1 MERFKYS
8 EPLTFLMHSHMMK
21 KNSIKQKFNKFVIM
35 GLILT
40 ESILI
45 SCERCNND
53 DNNKGVNMVS
63 QSTKEIEHSRL
74 STITYSKTQQEK
86 NVTLNEKYAKI
97 PNTNFSAKISG
108 NEIHIKEGE
117 KTYKLENSKNF
128 SHIFENNGII
138 YLTGVN
144 EGYLHFSSYEK
155 SLKEKRDFSFQLIS
169 SDEKIVSHSINF
181 EEDKLTIK
189 GEKEGGKS
197 NEIDFNIRLNS
208 LNTFRNFYGTLE
220 K

>member
-1 MERFKYS
+1 
-8 EPLTFLMHSHMMK
+8 MK
-21 KNSIKQKFNKFVIM
+21 FNTQNKSIKKKFNKFIITS
-35 GLILT
+35 LILT

-53 DNNKGVNMVS
+53 DNNKGVNMAS
-63 QSTKEIEHSRL
+63 QLIEKNELSR
-74 STITYSKTQQEK
+74 ITYSKTKQER
-86 NVTLNEKYAKI
+86 NVTLNENYAKI
-97 PNTNFSAKISG
+97 PNTNFSAKKSG
-108 NEIHIKEGE
+108 NEIYIRDGE

-128 SHIFENNGII
+128 SHIFENNGTI

-169 SDEKIVSHSINF
+169 SNEKIVSHSINF

-197 NEIDFNIRLNS
+197 NEIDFNIRLDS

>member
-1 MERFKYS
+1 
-8 EPLTFLMHSHMMK
+8 MK
-21 KNSIKQKFNKFVIM
+21 FNTQNKSIKKKFNKFIITS
-35 GLILT
+35 LILT

-45 SCERCNND
+45 SCERCNNN
-53 DNNKGVNMVS
+53 DNNKGVNMAS
-63 QSTKEIEHSRL
+63 QLIEKNELSR
-74 STITYSKTQQEK
+74 ITYSKTKQER
-86 NVTLNEKYAKI
+86 NITLNENYAKI
-97 PNTNFSAKISG
+97 PNTDFSAKISG
-108 NEIHIKEGE
+108 NEIHIKDGE

-128 SHIFENNGII
+128 SHIFENNGTI

-169 SDEKIVSHSINF
+169 SNEKIVSHSINF

-197 NEIDFNIRLNS
+197 NEIDFNIRLDS